1 MEGIDLGSVKSF
13 VDTLWVIDCAILVF
27 IMQAGFMCMETG
39 LSRHKNSINVALK
52 NAADFGVA
60 VVIFWIFGFGLMFGK
75 SFNGLFG
82 TDLFFFKTTNAEY
95 MTYFV
100 FQAMFVA
107 TAATIVSGAVAERMK
122 FNGYLIIT
130 LLATGI
136 IYPIVGHWAWS
147 SSYLNNIDASRQ
159 LLVVTGQIKS
169 TGWLTDIGFVDFAGS
184 TIVHSVGGWIAFAAV
199 LILGP
204 RIGKYSEANKGKF
217 TGSSFPLAVLGTLI
231 LWFGWFGFNGGS
243 NGAMDEAV
251 PLILI
256 NTFLAAAFG
265 LLTGLGIS
273 FALFKKPDPYYIILG
288 PLAGLVAITAGCNSM
303 TSVTSIFVGII
314 GAIIAI
320 FVNELLNKYEID
332 DVVGA
337 VPVHL
342 AAGIWGTLAV
352 GFFSDLEIL
361 GTDLTRFEQ
370 IKAQIIGVV
379 SIGAFSFL
387 GSYFLLKIL
396 NNFYPLRVS
405 PLHEELGLNIAEH
418 NATSVEHDLIKILE
432 KQSDSG
438 DLTIRGPQDPF
449 TAGGVIGL
457 YYNKLMNKLEY
468 TEAEKKKWRDRI
480 SKEVELAVK
489 VQENFLPKRNLENYP
504 VQGINIA
511 AREVSGDFF
520 SFYPHNDSIYFIIA
534 DVAGKGIHAGMV
546 MAKASTLFEIMSR
559 DKVDPDEMMMHMNN
573 DLFTTKTGGMFVTSI
588 LGEYNL
594 ITDEIKWVNGGH
606 QPAVIRSDDGKYNTF
621 ESNSPPMGVI
631 MQKNKTAYKMEKTK
645 LNGDRFY
652 VFTDGLSESEN
663 ETGEE
668 IGIEGSIKIIE
679 KNFNK
684 DLKKQLSQITE
695 NVLNISG
702 KNKLHDDLT
711 IIGIGK

>member
-1 MEGIDLGSVKSF
+1 M
-13 VDTLWVIDCAILVF
+13 VF
-27 IMQAGFMCMETG
+27 WDR
-39 LSRHKNSINVALK
+39 S
-52 NAADFGVA
+52 
-60 VVIFWIFGFGLMFGK
+60 
-75 SFNGLFG
+75 
-82 TDLFFFKTTNAEY
+82 FFFKTTNAEY

-457 YYNKLMNKLEY
+457 YYNKLMSKLEY

-606 QPAVIRSDDGKYNTF
+606 QPAVIRGDDGIYNTF
-621 ESNSPPMGVI
+621 ESKSPPMGVI
-631 MQKNKTAYKMEKTK
+631 MQKNKSAYKMEKTK

-652 VFTDGLSESEN
+652 VFTDGLSETEN
-663 ETGEE
+663 ENGEE

-684 DLKKQLSQITE
+684 DLKKQLSLITE
-695 NVLNISG
+695 DVLNISG

-711 IIGIGK
+711 IIGIGKKKSQLSIENNNKKIIGIWR